1 MLYSILHKLNKSLLI
16 ACMILFSHVS
26 VSAGVTD
33 LKLSTAQIF
42 DVQWNISGGKLNASG
57 FNYIYSSV
65 NYSTQTTSAAR
76 WTAAQTADASANGR
90 YIGFFNSTTNPG
102 TYGMAVFNSDGSTYK
117 LINNT
122 GSFRTLA
129 DGAIFYN
136 GNGMWGTLIT
146 TKQGYSLGA
155 SAQFTLTQ
163 EYPTNTQLQA
173 YTPPSST
180 PLAAGQTAAPAGPPP
195 PAPTAIY
202 MNNATVKITRAI
214 PTTSNS
220 PPGEGP
226 NNAFDNNSST
236 KYLNFDKKNA
246 GVTVQ
251 LNTGRVVTGFTI
263 TTANDFSGRDPTSY
277 KLYGSNDGVT
287 WTLVKQDALTLSNN
301 RFATSAVIDVGNTTA
316 YAYYFMLFPTTKAG
330 DGCGLDCDS
339 MQIAELTYY
348 YDANSTTTSTA
359 SSNTIVDPVAAASTP
374 VYSSGITASQ
384 QTRKTTNLNEN
395 PLGHNAQVTIVG
407 DDNIVN
413 IQQIGGR
420 HFVSVDVQGNVNNI
434 DILQTSTV
442 NARHYM
448 EAKVIGGNND
458 LILQQRDTSKTQ
470 FVEVLGNNNSVTT
483 NQKGI
488 GSHYLD
494 VRVTGNDHTAGIIQD
509 GAGNHRATVHLSG
522 TQPWNFNLN
531 QNGNTSQTYSLPH
544 TMSDG
549 SGVNGTCS
557 AIGGCN
563 LTINQQ

>member
-1 MLYSILHKLNKSLLI
+1 
-16 ACMILFSHVS
+16 MILFSHVS

-42 DVQWNISGGKLNASG
+42 DVQWSISGGKLNTSG
-57 FNYIYSSV
+57 FNYIFSSI
-65 NYSTQTTSAAR
+65 NYATQTASAAR
-76 WTAAQTADASANGR
+76 WTAAQTADAGANGR
-90 YIGFFNSTTNPG
+90 YIGFFNSTTHPG
-102 TYGMAVFNSDGSTYK
+102 TYGMAVFNLDGSTYK
-117 LINNT
+117 IINNT

-146 TKQGYSLGA
+146 TKQGYSIGQSA
-155 SAQFTLTQ
+155 SFTITQ
-163 EYPTNTQLQA
+163 EYPTNTQLQE

-180 PLAAGQTAAPAGPPP
+180 PLTAGQTAGPPP

-214 PTTSNS
+214 PTTNNS
-220 PPGEGP
+220 PAGEGA
-226 NNAFDNNSST
+226 NNAFDNNPNT

-251 LNTGRVVTGFTI
+251 LNTGRVVTGFTV

-287 WTLVKQDALTLSNN
+287 WTLIKEDTLALSDN
-301 RFATSAVIDVGNTTA
+301 RFTTSAVISVGNTVA

-330 DGCGLDCDS
+330 EGCGLNCDS

-359 SSNTIVDPVAAASTP
+359 TGNTIVDPVAAASTP
-374 VYSSGITASQ
+374 VYSSEITASQ

-395 PLGHNAQVTIVG
+395 PLGHNAQVNILG

-420 HFVSVDVQGNVNNI
+420 HYVSVDIQGNVNNV

-448 EAKVIGGNND
+448 EARVVGSNND
-458 LILQQRDTSKTQ
+458 LILHQRDSSKTQ
-470 FVEVLGNNNSVTT
+470 FVEVTGTHNTVTT
-483 NQKGI
+483 NQKGT
-488 GSHYLD
+488 GAHYLD
-494 VRVTGNDHTAGIIQD
+494 VRVTGDNHSAGIIQD
-509 GAGNHRATVHLSG
+509 GSGSHKATVHLDGS
-522 TQPWNFNLN
+522 QPWNFNLN
-531 QNGNTSQTYSLPH
+531 QNSSTGQTYSLPH
-544 TMSDG
+544 GMSDG
-549 SGVNGTCS
+549 SAVSGTCS

-563 LTINQQ
+563 LTVNQQ